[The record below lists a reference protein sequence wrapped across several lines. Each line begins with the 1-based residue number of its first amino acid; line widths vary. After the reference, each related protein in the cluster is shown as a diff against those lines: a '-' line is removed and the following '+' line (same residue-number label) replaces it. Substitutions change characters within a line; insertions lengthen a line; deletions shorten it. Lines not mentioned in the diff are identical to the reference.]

1 MGSKST
7 ACKVEVGI
15 QVLRNS
21 LVNLGFVGFI
31 VAGLSPRLLDVRGD
45 EVHHCRGSHNNGP
58 FCLVGSWDQ
67 WKGAGP
73 FWGEENTMRCGH
85 VAMLLIFKFVSRGL
99 VMKTASKVNSP
110 PASLVICA
118 ASVILYSPAST
129 GGFTELLPCGAAD
142 SATYRGMVKAGRV
155 GQSFGGAGGEKN
167 NHDDDD
173 R

>member
-15 QVLRNS
+15 QDLRNS

-31 VAGLSPRLLDVRGD
+31 VVERPRLLDVRGD

-73 FWGEENTMRCGH
+73 FLGEENTMRCGH
-85 VAMLLIFKFVSRGL
+85 AAQFQ
-99 VMKTASKVNSP
+99 
-110 PASLVICA
+110 IC
-118 ASVILYSPAST
+118 
-129 GGFTELLPCGAAD
+129 F
-142 SATYRGMVKAGRV
+142 
-155 GQSFGGAGGEKN
+155 
-167 NHDDDD
+167 
-173 R
+173 